1 MRFVLLILSCFLV
14 HCVGQTVTITS
25 VSPLVR
31 APADTVT
38 VRGTGFTCASSSTTA
53 LVGAFA
59 VTATIQIP
67 NSSLMI
73 LSMPT
78 GSGLSLVL
86 NITLN
91 CGASI
96 RSASSPVTARL
107 SYGNRIVSTM
117 PRVATAGSLVT
128 VSGSN
133 FVSPCTSLVGLNQS
147 LGCTFISSTSVVV
160 RIPSNSGVDLDLTVK
175 SNGVFAVLAK
185 SFSYRNAIISISH
198 HVAIP
203 GSLVTVTGSNFVSP
217 CNASVGYQSAN
228 CTYVLDFSVSLM
240 KKNCNIMKSGISLP
254 PLLLSGYRA
263 TAVESM

>member
-1 MRFVLLILSCFLV
+1 MRFALLILSFCLV

-53 LVGAFA
+53 RVGAFA
-59 VTATIQIP
+59 VTATMQIQ
-67 NSSLMI
+67 NSSLII
-73 LSMPT
+73 LRMPT

-91 CGASI
+91 CGGSS
-96 RSASSPVTARL
+96 RSASSPVSARL
-107 SYGNRIVSTM
+107 SYRNTIVSVT
-117 PRVATAGSLVT
+117 PRVATTGSLVT

-133 FVSPCTSLVGLNQS
+133 FVSPCTSLVGSNQS

-160 RIPSNSGVDLDLTVK
+160 RIPSSSGVNVDLTVK
-175 SNGVFAVLAK
+175 SNGLSAVLAK
-185 SFSYRNAIISISH
+185 SFSYRNAIVGISH

-203 GSLVTVTGSNFVSP
+203 GSSVTVSGSNFVSP

-228 CTYVLDFSVSLM
+228 CTYAICMF
-240 KKNCNIMKSGISLP
+240 
-254 PLLLSGYRA
+254 LL
-263 TAVESM
+263 